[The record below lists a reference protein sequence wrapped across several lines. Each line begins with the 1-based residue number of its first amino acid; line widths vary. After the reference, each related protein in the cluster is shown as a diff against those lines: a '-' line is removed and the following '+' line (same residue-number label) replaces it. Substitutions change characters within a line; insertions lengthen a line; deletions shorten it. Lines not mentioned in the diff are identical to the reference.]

1 MDDQQPAEKVSPS
14 SSGDVTPAV
23 QEKSKR
29 NGGVSV
35 LAVFLSLVAST
46 GGFMFGYQSGQ
57 ISGFLEMD
65 DYKRRF
71 GEPQADGSHTFSA
84 SRQGAI
90 VGLFSIG
97 CLMGCLT
104 AGKVAD
110 TLGRRLTISLFAF
123 VAIIGSII
131 EVASTTHWA
140 QFAVGRLVDGM
151 GIGALSATVP
161 MYQSESAPPAIRGSL
176 IALYQL
182 FVTLG
187 IWFAELVNF
196 GTETRS
202 DSGSWRITGGLSFA
216 FALILGIGILFL
228 PESPRYAYRAG
239 RVDEARNTMARLANL
254 EPYDPVIE
262 SEIQEIQ
269 QKLDEDK
276 ANSAAGYPWYEIFT
290 APRMFY
296 RTALGVVIQAGS
308 QLTGANFFF
317 YYGTTIFSATGLQN
331 SFETQVILGSV
342 NVFCTFGGI
351 YVAQRCGRRISLIV
365 GSAWMFMCFMVF
377 SFVGQYLLNH
387 DDPQSTPTAGNV
399 MIVFACLFLAAF
411 ATTWGPLSWAVV
423 AELYPSA
430 YRAKCMALATASNWL
445 FNFLISFFTTFITN
459 AIDYFYGL
467 VFAGCCF
474 ALIFVIFF
482 FVIESQGR
490 SLEEIDTMYTLKVN
504 PITSAKWKPQKDVPA
519 TGE

>member
-1 MDDQQPAEKVSPS
+1 MAEQQPQTVSPS
-14 SSGDVTPAV
+14 LSG
-23 QEKSKR
+23 QEKHSTR
-29 NGGVSV
+29 NGGLSA
-35 LAVFLSLVAST
+35 LAVFLSVVAST

-57 ISGFLEMD
+57 ISGFLEMEN
-65 DYKRRF
+65 YKRRF
-71 GEPQADGSHTFSA
+71 GEPQADGSYTFSA

-97 CLMGCLT
+97 CLVGCLV

-110 TLGRRLTISLFAF
+110 VLGRRLTISLCAF
-123 VAIIGSII
+123 VAIVGSII

-151 GIGALSATVP
+151 GIGAISATVP
-161 MYQSESAPPAIRGSL
+161 MYQSESAPPAIRGPL

-187 IWFAELVNF
+187 IWFAEIVNF

-216 FALILGIGILFL
+216 FALILGVGILFL

-239 RVDEARNTMARLANL
+239 RPDEARQTMARLANL

-262 SEIQEIQ
+262 AEIKEIQ

-276 ANSAAGYPWYEIFT
+276 ANSSSGHPWYEIFT
-290 APRMFY
+290 APRMLY

-308 QLTGANFFF
+308 QLTGANYYF

-351 YVAQRCGRRISLIV
+351 YVAQKCGRRISLMV
-365 GSAWMFMCFMVF
+365 GAAWMFMCFMVF

-387 DDPQSTPTAGNV
+387 DDPQSTPTAGNI

-445 FNFLISFFTTFITN
+445 FNFLISFFTRFITD

-467 VFAGCCF
+467 IFAGCCF
-474 ALIFVIFF
+474 ALIFIVFF
-482 FVIESQGR
+482 FVMESQGR

-504 PITSAKWKPQKDVPA
+504 PITSAKWRPQKEAPPA
-519 TGE
+519 GE